1 MNHHGYTE
9 STEESTEFDASILI
23 SPYRSASAVNFLFI
37 NSATGWLGTICD
49 FGFREFREG
58 QADCPQIVDPS
69 ATAGRLLIQIIK
81 EFRLMPAICPQPP

>member
-58 QADCPQIVDPS
+58 QADCPQIVDLSITGTDPHGIHALNQQSVPS
-69 ATAGRLLIQIIK
+69 H
-81 EFRLMPAICPQPP
+81 PAA